1 MTTNVPLPSTPDVDV
16 QERRA
21 WTMPGP
27 IGLLGIVVAVGLIAL
42 GIQYISENCPSGT
55 CPFHQHDGGSKL
67 LFYDRDRKSVV

>member
-27 IGLLGIVVAVGLIAL
+27 VGLLGIVVAVGLIAL
-42 GIQYISENCPSGT
+42 GVQ
-55 CPFHQHDGGSKL
+55 
-67 LFYDRDRKSVV
+67 